1 MSDEPLDL
9 ADTLINV
16 LTTEEGQNVADLL
29 AELSENVDIIG
40 QQMVVQNKILVKI
53 LAAMSPA
60 SPVAPKADN

>member
-9 ADTLINV
+9 ADTLIDV
-16 LTTEEGQNVADLL
+16 LTTEEGQNVADIL

-40 QQMVVQNKILVKI
+40 QQMTVQNKILVKI

-60 SPVAPKADN
+60 SPMPPKADN

>member
-16 LTTEEGQNVADLL
+16 LTTEEGQNVADLI
-29 AELSENVDIIG
+29 AELSANVDVIG
-40 QQMVVQNKILVKI
+40 QQMAVQNKILVKI

-60 SPVAPKADN
+60 SPLTPKTDN